1 MLLRILA
8 QNTSNLANAPSSSMS
23 SPSLIVGY
31 INIILIALAIFFI
44 IYSFYPLL
52 EHKVYT
58 TMQQHLDRCAS
69 LSEKMFIPLN
79 QVLLRRGLFIVMLC
93 ALLLTLYL
101 TWGFYWVSLILSIAL
116 LWLIWKLPIFILDFM
131 WKRHMSMFDRQL
143 VDGLN
148 LMSNSLKSGLNLQ
161 QALAVLV
168 KEMPKPL
175 SQEFALVLSQKKLGL
190 SIDQAL
196 EKMLERLPSN
206 DLSIAIHSILILRE
220 TGGDLSE
227 TFDIIAHTI
236 RERRKVDGKIEGLTA
251 QGKMQGIILF
261 SMPFAFGAFLYI
273 TNPQYIQPLFTTTLG
288 WMFLVFAMIL
298 QTIGYFWVKKVISID
313 V

>member
-1 MLLRILA
+1 MFDVTLNSSQSVA
-8 QNTSNLANAPSSSMS
+8 QVQS
-23 SPSLIVGY
+23 SPFASSTLIIGY

-52 EHKVYT
+52 EDKVYK
-58 TMQQHLDRCAS
+58 TMAQHLDRCA
-69 LSEKMFIPLN
+69 LLAEKMFFPLN
-79 QVLLRRGLFIVMLC
+79 KRLLSRT
-93 ALLLTLYL
+93 LLIIMFCFAALTLYL
-101 TWGFYWVSLILSIAL
+101 TWGFYWVSFILTLAL
-116 LWLIWKLPIFILDFM
+116 LWFIWKLPLIVLDFM

-288 WMFLVFAMIL
+288 WMFIVFAIIL
-298 QTIGYFWVKKVISID
+298 QMIGYFWIKKVISIE

>member
-1 MLLRILA
+1 MTTA
-8 QNTSNLANAPSSSMS
+8 SSSSLS
-23 SPSLIVGY
+23 SPSFMIGY
-31 INIILIALAIFFI
+31 INIILIALAIFFM

-52 EHKVYT
+52 ENKIYKSL
-58 TMQQHLDRCAS
+58 QQHLDHCTV
-69 LSEKMFIPLN
+69 LSEKMFLPLN
-79 QVLLRRGLFIVMLC
+79 KKLLQHTLLIVMLFT
-93 ALLLTLYL
+93 AVVVLYI
-101 TWGFYWVSLILSIAL
+101 TWGFYWVSFLLTLAL
-116 LWLIWKLPIFILDFM
+116 LWFIWKLPLIILDFM
-131 WKRHMSMFDRQL
+131 WKRHLAIFDRQL

-161 QALAVLV
+161 QALSVLV

-288 WMFLVFAMIL
+288 WMFIIFAVIL
-298 QTIGYFWVKKVISID
+298 QTVGYFWIKKVISID